1 MSGIQ
6 QPTNNHALALLALKS
21 APTSPTRTAWSP
33 DCVGSAIARL
43 EGRDFEFTMRKPRI
57 TIGRNSS
64 KGDVDVNMGHSSFI
78 SRVHLEIFNEHP
90 NFFMK
95 CNGKNGVFIDG
106 IFQRKGA
113 PPLQLPRT
121 CILRFPSTNIKI
133 QFQSLIDEA
142 VAPPPP
148 VAVITP
154 KKKPP
159 LPPLKINIP
168 EPQEAVASPCPSP
181 TGTISAANSCPTSPR
196 SGFAHQPRFA
206 LIPDLQAAAAYAAA
220 HTHEERGDNSNSSG
234 NGTTISNNSA
244 STGAGTTISV
254 SSTSTPTGS
263 DGSRDESKP
272 PYSYAQL
279 IVQAITQAADK
290 QLTLS
295 GIYAYI
301 TKNYPYYR
309 TADKGWQNSIRHNL
323 SLNRYFIKV
332 PRSQE
337 EPGKGSFWRIDP
349 VSESKLTNQ
358 AFRRRRQRGVPCF
371 RTPFGGLSSRSAPA
385 SPSHMAGTFTPDCLS
400 REGSPIPEAGMETE
414 VSQASAVTSQASFM
428 QQVQQQQQQQ
438 QQQAHPNLADL
449 RFSQSAPGSPSGS
462 RVLSPVTVSTAT
474 GRAAIHQLP
483 SVIASSKPKIFMA
496 TSGQVLVNGPGGTS
510 LTNGTTHLEIKKDS
524 GEAVSLGLTGASQ
537 KIASLVATANQAQFQ
552 TRSLNP
558 VTLVRNMQGLSS
570 GAAQHVVVT
579 SSAPGSGLAASVA
592 GDHSGQHLTL
602 IPQSVQLVGASS
614 AGATLVSSGGLQ
626 HQQQHI
632 VSQTGGA
639 VLQQALTVQSATG
652 NAGAAG
658 GGQHVQLQMF
668 PQQVILQ
675 QAQPQQVKVSMA
687 ANGGDQGAVATEINT
702 AWVTQE
708 TKPPAV
714 HVLMSQQ
721 LSGTVKRDAQDSAQ
735 DMAEMSGSKKIK
747 TEEGCLQMAAQG
759 EHE

>member
-21 APTSPTRTAWSP
+21 APTSPTRTSWSP
-33 DCVGSAIARL
+33 DCVGTAIARL
-43 EGRDFEFTMRKPRI
+43 EGRDFEFTMRKQRI

-78 SRVHLEIFNEHP
+78 SRVHLEIFNDHP

-142 VAPPPP
+142 VVPPQP
-148 VAVITP
+148 VAVATP

-168 EPQEAVASPCPSP
+168 EPQEAAASPCPSP

-206 LIPDLQAAAAYAAA
+206 LIPDLQAVAAYAAA
-220 HTHEERGDNSNSSG
+220 HTRDERGENSNSSSSG
-234 NGTTISNNSA
+234 VSINNSNA
-244 STGAGTTISV
+244 STGVATTVTV
-254 SSTSTPTGS
+254 SSTSTPAGS
-263 DGSRDESKP
+263 EGSRDESKP

-385 SPSHMAGTFTPDCLS
+385 SPSHMAGSFTPDCLS
-400 REGSPIPEAGMETE
+400 REGSPIPEAGAETE
-414 VSQASAVTSQASFM
+414 VSQANAATSQVSFM
-428 QQVQQQQQQQ
+428 QQVHQVQHPQQQQQQ
-438 QQQAHPNLADL
+438 QQQAHGGIADL

-462 RVLSPVTVSTAT
+462 RVLSPVTVSTAS
-474 GRAAIHQLP
+474 GRPAIHQIP

-496 TSGQVLVNGPGGTS
+496 TPGQVLVNAPAGAT
-510 LTNGTTHLEIKKDS
+510 LTNGTTHLEIKKDN

-552 TRSLNP
+552 TRALNP
-558 VTLVRNMQGLSS
+558 VTLVRNMHGVSAN
-570 GAAQHVVVT
+570 AAQHVVVT
-579 SSAPGSGLAASVA
+579 SA
-592 GDHSGQHLTL
+592 GAGADQHVTL

-614 AGATLVSSGGLQ
+614 ATGATLVSSAGVQ
-626 HQQQHI
+626 QQQQHV
-632 VSQTGGA
+632 VSGPGGA
-639 VLQQALTVQSATG
+639 VLQQALTVQ
-652 NAGAAG
+652 AGAAAGG

-668 PQQVILQ
+668 PQQVVLQ
-675 QAQPQQVKVSMA
+675 QTQPQELKLSMPP
-687 ANGGDQGAVATEINT
+687 NGADQGASAVDLAST
-702 AWVTQE
+702 WLKQD
-708 TKPPAV
+708 TKSSAV
-714 HVLMSQQ
+714 HVLMPHQ
-721 LSGTVKRDAQDSAQ
+721 LSGAVKREANDDGQ
-735 DMAEMSGSKKIK
+735 DMAAGKKIK
-747 TEEGCLQMAAQG
+747 TEEDSIQLAAQG